1 MQYMGKT
8 SVFLPEF
15 VMMPTTIQPVMNVA
29 HPAFH
34 ILNVMRE
41 THPYDFVK
49 SNKMDGRQPRKSG
62 NKNINFICADV
73 IP

>member
-1 MQYMGKT
+1 MGKT

-15 VMMPTTIQPVMNVA
+15 VIIPTVIQPVMNVA

-34 ILNVMRE
+34 ILKVARDMMFSFLISCNKSDGK
-41 THPYDFVK
+41 HP
-49 SNKMDGRQPRKSG
+49 SKSG
-62 NKNINFICADV
+62 NKNIYFICTDV